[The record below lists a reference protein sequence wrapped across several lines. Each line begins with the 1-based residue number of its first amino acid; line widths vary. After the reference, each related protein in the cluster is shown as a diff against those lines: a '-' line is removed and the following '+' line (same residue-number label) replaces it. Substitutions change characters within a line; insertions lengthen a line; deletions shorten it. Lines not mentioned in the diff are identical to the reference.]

1 MVNENNLQSQ
11 SPAMDHRE
19 PDMITALLSG
29 GAAGLGVDVTL
40 FPLDTI
46 KTRLQS
52 EAGFRASGGF
62 KGIYSGIGPAAIAS
76 APTAATFFLAYEGVK
91 QLFSGK
97 VPSKYEPGIHMFA
110 ASAGEVA
117 ACVIRVPVE
126 VVKQRMQARMYQ
138 SSLQVV
144 QVTLQQEGFRGL
156 YRGYMSTVIREVPF
170 SIIQFPLWELFKK
183 WWSNQQGRLV
193 DSWQSSLCGA
203 LAGGMAAAITTPLD
217 VAKTRIMLADHN
229 SSIAKG
235 NISNAMKAVYR
246 QQGISGLFAG
256 VIPRTVWISLGG
268 AVFFG
273 IYEKSKNFIQST
285 IKADK

>member
-1 MVNENNLQSQ
+1 MVDENGLQSQ
-11 SPAMDHRE
+11 PTTMDHRE
-19 PDMITALLSG
+19 PNMITALLSG

-52 EAGFRASGGF
+52 EAGFKASGGF

-91 QLFSGK
+91 QLFSNR
-97 VPSKYEPGIHMFA
+97 VPSKYEPGLHMFA

-117 ACVIRVPVE
+117 ACVIRVPME
-126 VVKQRMQARMYQ
+126 VVKQRMQAQLYR
-138 SSLQVV
+138 SSIQVV
-144 QVTLQQEGFRGL
+144 RVTLQREGFRGL

-170 SIIQFPLWELFKK
+170 SIIQFPLWEMFKK
-183 WWSNQQGRLV
+183 SWSHHQGRCV

-203 LAGGMAAAITTPLD
+203 VSGGMAAAITTPLD

-235 NISNAMKAVYR
+235 NIANAIRIVYG
-246 QQGISGLFAG
+246 QQGVSGLFAG
-256 VIPRTVWISLGG
+256 VVPRTMWISLGG

-273 IYEKSKNFIQST
+273 IYEKSKEFIQSK
-285 IKADK
+285 IGLNK